1 VRTLEEIA
9 EATGVSTS
17 TISRVLHG
25 RDDVSSETREKVL
38 GELRRANYSLSSKP
52 SRRGRPSL
60 RERKLKK
67 IAVICRNHAEV
78 RRNPFSA
85 PILTAAL
92 EAGAPH
98 GAEMLSVDWPDEQ
111 AAIPDQLQEAD
122 AAIALSF
129 YLSRHIQ
136 TLGDR
141 LPVVTIDTYCP
152 GSGVDG
158 VLPDYRGGTFEAV
171 SALLAAGH
179 TRISLTTA
187 AKRDGDL
194 FEAQIYDGA
203 RRALD
208 LAGVAP
214 WEHFVAGYASTP
226 EDGYVMGKRL
236 HSLERSHRPTALVGS
251 DHGLLGAL
259 RAAHDL
265 NIRVPE
271 ELALVG
277 VDDIELGRYSVPRLS
292 TVRVDK
298 EALARTAVERALW
311 RISNRTSPVCRMI
324 IDCPFIQRDSCG
336 TRNNNHEARNPKSE
350 TNSKLQK

>member
-67 IAVICRNHAEV
+67 IAILCRNHAEV

-171 SALLAAGH
+171 SALLATCDYSAFVGDSAAFSAASGSDLKSTVQFLNDGMRGFYATLAAGQSDADIRARSKT
-179 TRISLTTA
+179 TR
-187 AKRDGDL
+187 AKPQSTLEEIKAKAGL
-194 FEAQIYDGA
+194 EPSF
-203 RRALD
+203 RAL
-208 LAGVAP
+208 L
-214 WEHFVAGYASTP
+214 ES
-226 EDGYVMGKRL
+226 GK
-236 HSLERSHRPTALVGS
+236 
-251 DHGLLGAL
+251 
-259 RAAHDL
+259 
-265 NIRVPE
+265 
-271 ELALVG
+271 
-277 VDDIELGRYSVPRLS
+277 
-292 TVRVDK
+292 
-298 EALARTAVERALW
+298 
-311 RISNRTSPVCRMI
+311 
-324 IDCPFIQRDSCG
+324 
-336 TRNNNHEARNPKSE
+336 
-350 TNSKLQK
+350 